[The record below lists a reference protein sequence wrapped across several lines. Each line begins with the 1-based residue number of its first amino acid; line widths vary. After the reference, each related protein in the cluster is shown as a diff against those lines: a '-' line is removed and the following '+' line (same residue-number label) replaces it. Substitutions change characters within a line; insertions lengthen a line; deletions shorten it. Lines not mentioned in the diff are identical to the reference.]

1 MVVDVI
7 FPGWVPFKNLAVS
20 QDIPDWISAQD
31 VAMGYQWQTL
41 VGGHLGRLGQRADG
55 DLQIAYVADLLASAR
70 ATVASLD
77 PAPFFAKYG
86 NNSWAIFKAYLDAA
100 AAEVAGPVIAKY
112 LGTLAAADVFT
123 ADNAYVMFEALR
135 VDYGMLGPFG
145 DHP

>member
-20 QDIPDWISAQD
+20 QDIPDWVSAQD

-41 VGGHLGRLGQRADG
+41 VSGHLGRLGQRADG
-55 DLQIAYVADLLASAR
+55 DLQIAYVADLMAGAR
-70 ATVASLD
+70 ATVASMD

-100 AAEVAGPVIAKY
+100 SAEVAGPVVAKY
-112 LGTLAAADVFT
+112 LGRLAAADVFT

-135 VDYGMLGPFG
+135 VEYGVLGPFG